1 MNQETAPFDTDALD
15 RLVFAL
21 LFAAD
26 SPLVTSTIVALINDA
41 YDVEEWAFPVTS
53 QQVDSSFRRI
63 EERQAN
69 EGALT
74 LVRVNQGV
82 RLHTH
87 TALAPLVTRLWPE
100 RKLRL
105 SKAALEALSVIA
117 YRQPCTRLEVEA
129 VRGVDCGGIIRNLLE
144 RQLVRI
150 TGKKDEPG
158 RPLLYGTTPTFLETF
173 SLASLQDLPTL
184 RDLEQLEAEER
195 ARAQVQVVLDLA
207 EGRLDGE
214 TTPQKVISPG
224 HESTAESSDLD
235 RRTEISPDEKS
246 D

>member
-1 MNQETAPFDTDALD
+1 MTKRTLVSQGNTRFDSDALD

-26 SPLVTSTIVALINDA
+26 GPLGLATIAALVNDA
-41 YDVEEWAFPVTS
+41 FDEEEWPFPVTS
-53 QQVDSSFRRI
+53 QQVDACLRRL
-63 EERQAN
+63 EDAQAKA
-69 EGALT
+69 GALS
-74 LVRVNQGV
+74 LVRVNQGA

-87 TALAPLVTRLWPE
+87 ESLAPMVMRLWPE

-129 VRGVDCGGIIRNLLE
+129 VRGVDCGGILRNLLE
-144 RQLVRI
+144 RQLIRI
-150 TGKKDEPG
+150 TGKKEEAG

-173 SLASLQDLPTL
+173 SLSSLHALPTL

-195 ARAQVQVVLDLA
+195 ARAQVQVVLELPEDLQ
-207 EGRLDGE
+207 EQTKRDVGYE
-214 TTPQKVISPG
+214 SP
-224 HESTAESSDLD
+224 ADDPPSDD
-235 RRTEISPDEKS
+235 KDPDE
-246 D
+246 